1 MILKKKEN
9 TNWGK
14 SIKTFPTV
22 YIPNDY
28 KEIKKIINNNKNFI
42 VQGNLRSYGD
52 NGLNNNIVIST
63 QKLKK
68 IIKFDE
74 KKGVVEA
81 ESGVLL
87 NDLLKVITLK
97 GWFIPVS
104 PGTKYVSLGGMIANN
119 IHGKNTYKN
128 QIKYYVKKIK
138 LITSNKEIICSKKN
152 KKKIF
157 DLTIGGFGLT
167 GAIISVTLKL
177 KKIYSENIEQKIIEF
192 KSFEDF
198 YKISKINKKFE
209 YSVCWIHNLNKDSIQ
224 GLYYLGNHSKK
235 RSTISPEILKQKK

>member
-1 MILKKKEN
+1 MILKEKEN

-138 LITSNKEIICSKKN
+138 LITSNKEIICSKKI
-152 KKKIF
+152 KKKY
-157 DLTIGGFGLT
+157 LT
-167 GAIISVTLKL
+167 
-177 KKIYSENIEQKIIEF
+177 
-192 KSFEDF
+192 
-198 YKISKINKKFE
+198 
-209 YSVCWIHNLNKDSIQ
+209 
-224 GLYYLGNHSKK
+224 
-235 RSTISPEILKQKK
+235 